1 MSEVLVRGQ
10 DVGDPEFHH
19 NCHRRKI
26 GKRYSWFVRGLFPQ
40 SDRSGKSGPGDLLY
54 INERGPH
61 DICRE
66 MPCILEWPA
75 LEQEC
80 KCLVQDEIRCDGAAG
95 AAGLPEDFSGSS
107 VAGVPLVGDGN
118 PAPCINKK
126 LHAGSLPYNS
136 SSIFWDNV
144 PSEMDPITLR
154 NGSGISF
161 MIAIS
166 FPNVRGPKTPF
177 FTALR
182 NSSTNFSSSMT
193 R

>member
-1 MSEVLVRGQ
+1 
-10 DVGDPEFHH
+10 
-19 NCHRRKI
+19 
-26 GKRYSWFVRGLFPQ
+26 
-40 SDRSGKSGPGDLLY
+40 
-54 INERGPH
+54 
-61 DICRE
+61 
-66 MPCILEWPA
+66 
-75 LEQEC
+75 
-80 KCLVQDEIRCDGAAG
+80 
-95 AAGLPEDFSGSS
+95 LPEDFSGSS

-182 NSSTNFSSSMT
+182 NSSAKSEGFPRGAVHLEEISLNATLVVLVQIADPDRSLFDCVHFRHGFRTLPLYSS
-193 R
+193 RI